1 MLFYCAN
8 KKKMTKK
15 NFNERPFFFSD
26 FKGKGVFLFV
36 FLKLKDKIIPD
47 HSINNI

>member
-15 NFNERPFFFSD
+15 HLNERPFFSD